1 MKQRLFKG
9 GRRVSEVGLGAWQL
23 GGADWGDLP
32 DIRAFEILDAAADA
46 GVTFIDTADV
56 YGLGR
61 SEQLIGQWLARR
73 EDRERFFVA
82 TKIGRFPEPGW
93 PENFTPDAVR
103 AHVEACRERL
113 GVEALD
119 LVQLHC
125 VPFEQLRLGA
135 MVATLRELKAQG
147 KIKAFGASVETVEQA
162 LYALSIDGLASLQV
176 IHNILRQPMNIRV
189 LPEAKKK
196 GVSIIV
202 RLPLASG
209 LLSGKMRADQSFAEN
224 DHRNYNRDGEA
235 FYVGETFNGL
245 PLEKGVELIERVR
258 PLVPQ
263 AMTMTQFALRWC
275 LDHDAVT
282 TVIPGAT
289 SPEQARGNAAV
300 SDLSPIDRGAMV
312 RLRAFYGT
320 EVAPFIRGGV

>member
-1 MKQRLFKG
+1 M
-9 GRRVSEVGLGAWQL
+9 SEIGLGAWQL
-23 GGADWGDLP
+23 GGADWGDMSAT
-32 DIRAFEILDAAADA
+32 RAFEILGAAADA

-61 SEQLIGQWLARR
+61 SEQLIGQWLGNRS
-73 EDRERFFVA
+73 DRERFFVA
-82 TKIGRFPEPGW
+82 TKIGRFPKPGW
-93 PENFTPDAVR
+93 PENFTAEVVR
-103 AHVEACRERL
+103 AHVDACRQRL
-113 GVEALD
+113 GVSTLD

-125 VPFEQLRLGA
+125 VPIETLRQGA
-135 MVATLRELKAQG
+135 MFATLRELKAEG
-147 KIKAFGASVETVEQA
+147 KIKAFGASIETVDQA
-162 LYALSIDGLASLQV
+162 LYALSVDGLASLQV

-189 LPEAKKK
+189 FLEAKKK
-196 GVSIIV
+196 DVSIIV

-209 LLSGKMRADQSFAEN
+209 LLSGKMRADQPFANN
-224 DHRNYNRDGEA
+224 DHRLYNRDGEA

-245 PLEKGVELIERVR
+245 TLEKGVELIERVR
-258 PLVPQ
+258 PLVP
-263 AMTMTQFALRWC
+263 ASMNMAQFALRWC

-282 TVIPGAT
+282 TVIPGAS

-300 SDLSPIDRGAMV
+300 SDMAPIDRGALV